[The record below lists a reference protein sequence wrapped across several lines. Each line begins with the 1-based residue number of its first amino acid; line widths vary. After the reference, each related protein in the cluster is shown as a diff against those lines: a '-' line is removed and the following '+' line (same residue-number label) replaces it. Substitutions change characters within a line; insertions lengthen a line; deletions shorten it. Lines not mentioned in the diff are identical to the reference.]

1 MTPAYAYLIKDLPD
15 VYYRFFISLDQPGYS
30 ISEIES
36 SGRGFDADAKVERNG
51 MRSGEQNRCLRFRG
65 A

>member
-1 MTPAYAYLIKDLPD
+1 MYIIN
-15 VYYRFFISLDQPGYS
+15 FISRLINLAIP

-51 MRSGEQNRCLRFRG
+51 MRSGEQNRCLGFRG